1 MTTFDFFRFDPIL
14 GDITGFKGTFNGF
27 ELCFTSESENLD
39 TLKLNTC
46 QVKDGELE
54 IISETENVDQQA
66 GLVQQHLHQTS
77 SNNAVGGKVAGIWNL
92 LIKWNMQGLDVKV
105 GFHINIQF
113 SFVETFNQLKA
124 AWNLK
129 V

>member
-1 MTTFDFFRFDPIL
+1 M
-14 GDITGFKGTFNGF
+14 
-27 ELCFTSESENLD
+27 
-39 TLKLNTC
+39 KLNTC

-66 GLVQQHLHQTS
+66 GLVQQHLHQAS

-105 GFHINIQF
+105 GFHQ
-113 SFVETFNQLKA
+113 
-124 AWNLK
+124 NLILIR
-129 V
+129 

>member
-1 MTTFDFFRFDPIL
+1 MFRIDPIL

-39 TLKLNTC
+39 SLKLNTC

-66 GLVQQHLHQTS
+66 GLVQQHLHQAS
-77 SNNAVGGKVAGIWNL
+77 SNNAAGGKVAGIWNL
-92 LIKWNMQGLDVKV
+92 LIKWNMQRLDVKV
-105 GFHINIQF
+105 GFQNK
-113 SFVETFNQLKA
+113 T
-124 AWNLK
+124 
-129 V
+129 

>member
-1 MTTFDFFRFDPIL
+1 M
-14 GDITGFKGTFNGF
+14 
-27 ELCFTSESENLD
+27 
-39 TLKLNTC
+39 KLNTC

>member
-1 MTTFDFFRFDPIL
+1 M
-14 GDITGFKGTFNGF
+14 
-27 ELCFTSESENLD
+27 
-39 TLKLNTC
+39 KLNTC

-66 GLVQQHLHQTS
+66 GLVQQHHHQTS

-105 GFHINIQF
+105 GFHQNLIFIR
-113 SFVETFNQLKA
+113 
-124 AWNLK
+124 LK
-129 V
+129 VY